1 MGFLD
6 FILISLILIFLYY
19 FIKIL
24 FKIDKKLKE
33 KKLKETYLINDK
45 NIKHSLGIELNIIH
59 GNFEYEHLGKSY
71 LKKIIEDSKEDFE
84 KFKNRIK
91 KNIEKGKIVKTNKKH
106 LITFIERTIKNK
118 NKSIALILE
127 KLKKDKILTLEELGI
142 ISVESE
148 ASIEN
153 QCKETVDNLFKY
165 GALELY
171 NINLISKEEFEKRKK
186 FFYCDQ

>member
-45 NIKHSLGIELNIIH
+45 NIKHSLGIELNIID